1 MKSILFIF
9 STTIVSFVTSIP
21 SEIKELR
28 QKLDEAF
35 DKDDMV
41 HNKLHEIE
49 VKLIILTVDLNRY
62 KRSASG
68 NYSTAIVSTGTSV
81 VSVGDKA
88 LVATT
93 ADSTAVVSTVN
104 SIVRAEDRTTYSNSN
119 SSNSNTNSS
128 GNSSTNNT
136 NSSNSS
142 SNSSS
147 INSNDNNSS
156 GSTNRV
162 TYIISDSS
170 DDYASLV
177 DVEDAVETKMLE
189 AIKMLESEK
198 ARLKAKLCKLEKKKN
213 RLKRTL
219 RAKSLSVFKT
229 SIALGAIIWS
239 TGYLG
244 VIILFMIS
252 PDGHD
257 GRDLRLHNVYKSILG
272 FTAGMFIQIFKSYYE
287 LDAE

>member
-49 VKLIILTVDLNRY
+49 VKLIILAVDLNRY

-93 ADSTAVVSTVN
+93 ADSTAVV
-104 SIVRAEDRTTYSNSN
+104 I
-119 SSNSNTNSS
+119 
-128 GNSSTNNT
+128 
-136 NSSNSS
+136 
-142 SNSSS
+142 
-147 INSNDNNSS
+147 
-156 GSTNRV
+156 
-162 TYIISDSS
+162 
-170 DDYASLV
+170 